1 MSVPPTSEAPEGRSH
16 NRALEHILK
25 VEADIVQAAS
35 HLNADYAFRTE
46 FPPGAFGNA
55 INLGQTPATI
65 EQWLARRGMTSA
77 MAKEPARA
85 VA

>member
-1 MSVPPTSEAPEGRSH
+1 MTAQRVT
-16 NRALEHILK
+16 ILGVGVK
-25 VEADIVQAAS
+25 
-35 HLNADYAFRTE
+35 
-46 FPPGAFGNA
+46 A

-77 MAKEPARA
+77 MAKQPARA